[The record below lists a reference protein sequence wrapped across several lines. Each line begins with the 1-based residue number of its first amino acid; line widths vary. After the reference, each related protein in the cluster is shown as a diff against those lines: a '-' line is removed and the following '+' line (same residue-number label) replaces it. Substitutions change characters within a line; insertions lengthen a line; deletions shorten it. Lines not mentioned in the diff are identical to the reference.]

1 MRTSEFT
8 FALNVPKI
16 VPQTGKVYGIDRM
29 TSDYAQAHPFDV
41 EGFIDAVCKEY
52 AGKEGEESPESLHA
66 LWHKVLRMR
75 EQGDGS
81 LYPLRHGARRF
92 SAFKVWD
99 KATEY
104 WRRGLRDGDVL
115 PDIVP
120 SFNIM
125 RLEDGWV
132 SLSPK
137 EREGIFP
144 TAEPLQEVAESSHEV
159 ADLPHKVDDLPHK
172 VAESSHEVAEPS
184 HEVVMRPVLYHALG
198 IAGCGLAMGILWET
212 GLLMPLAIV
221 SLIVGAIR

>member
-92 SAFKVWD
+92 AAFKVWD

-144 TAEPLQEVAESSHEV
+144 TAEASHEMAEPSHEVAESSHEV
-159 ADLPHKVDDLPHK
+159 AEEIEGTAVI
-172 VAESSHEVAEPS
+172 
-184 HEVVMRPVLYHALG
+184 RPVLYHALG

-212 GLLMPLAIV
+212 GLLMPLALV
-221 SLIVGAIR
+221 SLIVGAVR

>member
-8 FALNVPKI
+8 FALNVPKV

-29 TSDYAQAHPFDV
+29 TSDYAEAHPFDV

-52 AGKEGEESPESLHA
+52 AGKEGEESPESLRA
-66 LWHKVLRMR
+66 LWHKVLQMR

-92 SAFKVWD
+92 AAFKVWD

-115 PDIVP
+115 PDMVP
-120 SFNIM
+120 SFNIT

-137 EREGIFP
+137 EREEIIP
-144 TAEPLQEVAESSHEV
+144 TAEPSHEV
-159 ADLPHKVDDLPHK
+159 ADLPHK
-172 VAESSHEVAEPS
+172 VAESSHETAESLHEVAEES
-184 HEVVMRPVLYHALG
+184 EGMAVIRPVLYHALG

-221 SLIVGAIR
+221 SLIVGAVR

>member
-92 SAFKVWD
+92 AAFKVWD

-137 EREGIFP
+137 EREGLFP
-144 TAEPLQEVAESSHEV
+144 T
-159 ADLPHKVDDLPHK
+159 ADLPHKVAESSHK
-172 VAESSHEVAEPS
+172 VAESSHEVAEAS
-184 HEVVMRPVLYHALG
+184 HEVAEESAGMAVMRPVLYHALG

-221 SLIVGAIR
+221 SLIVGAVR